1 MFGRRFKE
9 RARSDPWIS
18 ERIRRY
24 FSRRFTVGTNVPS
37 AQQTDTRTHIVGEL
51 YDTEISYVDS
61 LQTII
66 KKYMIPLKSSEHSA
80 EIEGSQVDQIFCQ
93 VPEILK
99 FHETFLETLKNRLGY
114 WDTKQKIGDVFVDV

>member
-1 MFGRRFKE
+1 METSAPIPKLVVTMGVKN
-9 RARSDPWIS
+9 D
-18 ERIRRY
+18 IR
-24 FSRRFTVGTNVPS
+24 N
-37 AQQTDTRTHIVGEL
+37 IL
-51 YDTEISYVDS
+51 
-61 LQTII
+61 

-114 WDTKQKIGDVFVDV
+114 WDTKQKIGDVFVDVVSIFLLNSVFIEQ